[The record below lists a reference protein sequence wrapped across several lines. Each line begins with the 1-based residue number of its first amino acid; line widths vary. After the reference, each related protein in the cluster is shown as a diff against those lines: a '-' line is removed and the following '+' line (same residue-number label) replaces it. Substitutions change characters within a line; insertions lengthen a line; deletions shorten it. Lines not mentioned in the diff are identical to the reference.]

1 MLGQCTA
8 RRLRTEDEM
17 SDPRV
22 QSTRRVGP
30 AAVVIATAAALVS
43 AFVLAGC
50 GGSSESE
57 STTTGETTSSGEA
70 TTLQL
75 AADPDGALRYDKT
88 TLEAPAGTVT
98 IVLTNDSSVAHDVA
112 IEGNG
117 VDVQSDLV
125 DNGGTSDT
133 SATLTAGTYTFFCT
147 VPGHEE
153 AGMKGTLT
161 VR

>member
-1 MLGQCTA
+1 MT
-8 RRLRTEDEM
+8 
-17 SDPRV
+17 
-22 QSTRRVGP
+22 
-30 AAVVIATAAALVS
+30 
-43 AFVLAGC
+43 
-50 GGSSESE
+50 
-57 STTTGETTSSGEA
+57 ETTSSGEGA
-70 TTLQL
+70 TLQL

-88 TLEAPAGTVT
+88 TLEAPAGKVT
-98 IVLTNDSSVAHDVA
+98 IVLTNDSSVEHDVA

-125 DNGGTSDT
+125 DNGGTSEA

-147 VPGHEE
+147 VPGHEQ

>member
-1 MLGQCTA
+1 MAQPS
-8 RRLRTEDEM
+8 RTKDEM
-17 SDPRV
+17 SDPSV
-22 QSTRRVGP
+22 HLTPRVGLT
-30 AAVVIATAAALVS
+30 AVVIATAVLVS
-43 AFVLAGC
+43 PFVLAGC
-50 GGSSESE
+50 GGSSDSE
-57 STTTGETTSSGEA
+57 STTTTETTSSGEGA
-70 TTLQL
+70 TLQL

-88 TLEAPAGTVT
+88 TLEAPAGKVT
-98 IVLTNDSSVAHDVA
+98 IVLTNDSSVEHDVA

-125 DNGGTSDT
+125 DNGGTSEA

-147 VPGHEE
+147 VPGHEQ

>member
-1 MLGQCTA
+1 
-8 RRLRTEDEM
+8 M
-17 SDPRV
+17 SDPKV
-22 QSTRRVGP
+22 HSTPRVGLT
-30 AAVVIATAAALVS
+30 AVVIATAAALVS

-50 GGSSESE
+50 GGSSDSE
-57 STTTGETTSSGEA
+57 SATTGETTSGETTSGGEG

-88 TLEAPAGTVT
+88 TLEAPAGKVT
-98 IVLTNDSSVAHDVA
+98 IVLTNDSSVEHDVA

-125 DNGGTSDT
+125 DNGGTSDA

>member
-1 MLGQCTA
+1 MAQPS
-8 RRLRTEDEM
+8 RTKDEM
-17 SDPRV
+17 SDPSV
-22 QSTRRVGP
+22 HLTPRVGLT
-30 AAVVIATAAALVS
+30 AVVIATAVLVS
-43 AFVLAGC
+43 PFVLAGC
-50 GGSSESE
+50 GGSSDSE
-57 STTTGETTSSGEA
+57 STTMTETTSSGEGA
-70 TTLQL
+70 TLQL

-88 TLEAPAGTVT
+88 TLEAPAGKVT
-98 IVLTNDSSVAHDVA
+98 IVLTNDSSVEHDVA

-125 DNGGTSDT
+125 DNGGTSEA

-147 VPGHEE
+147 VPGHEQ